1 MKEHPI
7 LFSSAMVRALL
18 AGTKTQTRRIFKP
31 DRMTWDANGRYTTHA
46 MRGGELSITGSGP
59 FKPSSWL
66 HYCPYGQPGDR
77 LWVRETWQVARETL
91 DYETGGE
98 YDVFEWTDELGD
110 PRLHLNGDAR
120 FGMKAGLFYVA
131 DGEHKNPSVFYNL
144 TGIDNKTI
152 LRPREITWRPSIH
165 MPRWASRITLEITS
179 VRVERLQEIDIADAQ
194 AEGVSDIGAFILDG
208 EGNEQGGPIAEYAV
222 LWDQINGP
230 GIWEENPWVWVV
242 KFNRVIGGA
251 P

>member
-1 MKEHPI
+1 MKESPI
-7 LFSSAMVRALL
+7 LFSAPMVRALL

-31 DRMTWDANGRYTTHA
+31 DRMTWDANGRYTTYA
-46 MRGGELSITGSGP
+46 MRGGELSTTGSGP

-98 YDVFEWTDELGD
+98 YNVFEWTDELGD

-165 MPRWASRITLEITS
+165 MPRWASRISLGITS
-179 VRVERLQEIDIADAQ
+179 VRVERLQDISEADAI
-194 AEGVSDIGAFILDG
+194 AEGVRNSLHLP
-208 EGNEQGGPIAEYAV
+208 GGRFARENFAH
-222 LWDQINGP
+222 LWWTINGD
-230 GIWEENPWVWVV
+230 GSWESNPWVWVIEF
-242 KFNRVIGGA
+242 KRVEGGA
-251 P
+251 L